1 MLRSFLIIS
10 LLSLTL
16 SSFSQNRSFETFLA
30 DSSMQHASVSFCV
43 ENADNGIISVEYNS
57 LKSLVPASVMKLIT
71 SAAALELLGPEYTF
85 KTTLGYS
92 GSINKKSGKL
102 TGNIII
108 MGGGDPTLGS
118 KNFAD
123 YNKDFVLN
131 WGSEIRK
138 QGVSKI
144 DGRVLTDDSYFDYLP
159 VPQKWLW
166 EDEGNYYGAGV
177 YGLSVYDNTY
187 EIHLKTSSDSSKP
200 FITGI
205 FPEECRSDIRNLLI
219 AFGTN
224 EKGYVFSSPYSNS
237 GWLAGSI
244 PAGKDDYILKASIP
258 DPPLL
263 IAGILDKE
271 LRTDGVKI
279 KHDPSTVR
287 LQSDYPA
294 TDFVPLIEI
303 MSPPLSEII
312 EVLNHESI
320 NLYAEHLTK
329 ELGKRYKGIGST
341 VAGIE
346 VIKDFLKNAGIKT
359 DGFNME
365 DGSGLSPSNSINSRM
380 LVDLLIY
387 MKKNGKHFPEFFASL
402 PNAGT
407 EGTLKTYFTD
417 QVFVSRFQAK
427 SGSMTRVRSYAGYFT
442 TVSGKNMVFSIIVNN
457 FDGPSRNIASR
468 IESILKE
475 IIISN

>member
-1 MLRSFLIIS
+1 ML
-10 LLSLTL
+10 
-16 SSFSQNRSFETFLA
+16 
-30 DSSMQHASVSFCV
+30 HASVSFCV
-43 ENADNGIISVEYNS
+43 ADADNGIISVEYNS

-71 SAAALELLGPEYTF
+71 SAAALELLGPDYTF

-92 GSINKKSGKL
+92 GSIKKSGKL
-102 TGNIII
+102 TGNILIK
-108 MGGGDPTLGS
+108 GGGDPTLGS
-118 KNFAD
+118 NNFPD

-138 QGVSKI
+138 QGISKI
-144 DGRVLTDDSYFDYLP
+144 EGRVLTDDSYFDYLP
-159 VPQKWLW
+159 VPQKWLL
-166 EDEGNYYGAGV
+166 EDVGNYYGAGV

-187 EIHLKTSSDSSKP
+187 EIHLKTTADSSKP
-200 FITGI
+200 VITGI
-205 FPEECRSDIRNLLI
+205 FPEECRSDIENLLI
-219 AFGTN
+219 AYGTN
-224 EKGYVFSSPYSNS
+224 EKGYVFSSPYITAA
-237 GWLAGSI
+237 WLAGSV
-244 PAGKDDYILKASIP
+244 PANKEDYMLKASVP

-263 IAGILDKE
+263 MAKILDKE
-271 LRTDGVKI
+271 LRSDGIKI

-287 LQSDYPA
+287 LQPDYTS
-294 TDFVPLIEI
+294 TDFMPLVDI

-329 ELGKRYKGIGST
+329 ELGKRFKGIGST
-341 VAGIE
+341 AAGIE
-346 VIKDFLKNAGIKT
+346 VIKDFLKSAGIKT

-365 DGSGLSPSNSINSRM
+365 DGSGLSPSNSINSRT

-402 PNAGT
+402 PDAGT

-417 QVFVSRFQAK
+417 QIFASRLWAK

-442 TVSGKNMVFSIIVNN
+442 TVSGKNMAFSIIVNN
-457 FDGPSRNIASR
+457 FDGPSRNIVSG
-468 IESILKE
+468 IEGILKE
-475 IIISN
+475 IINSN